1 MVEVGGLDRPQTIF
15 SARTG
20 VAMRLFYF
28 LLLVAFV
35 VAVTV
40 LVIQNRQDVTLRF
53 YDRSETFSLPVVIGV
68 IYVLGMFT
76 GWTVVGLLK
85 RSVQRITDRQN

>member
-1 MVEVGGLDRPQTIF
+1 MVEVGGLDWPRNHLC
-15 SARTG
+15 ARTG

-35 VAVTV
+35 VVVTV
-40 LVIQNRQDVTLRF
+40 VVLQNREDVTLRF

-85 RSVQRITDRQN
+85 RSVQRITERQN